1 MSSAELLAV
10 SLLVTCKDQPL
21 EFKYELTIEPHNA
34 PLLAPQKHLNLKAAA
49 FSNSEILLAKRLS
62 CRTVP
67 VHRGWLF

>member
-1 MSSAELLAV
+1 M
-10 SLLVTCKDQPL
+10 

-34 PLLAPQKHLNLKAAA
+34 PLLALQKHLNLKAAA
-49 FSNSEILLAKRLS
+49 FSNSEILLTKRLS